1 MALTKVSG
9 QVIQQPFDVGIVTA
23 TSGTFGSLDVSGNV
37 TIGGTVTYEDV
48 TNIDSVGI
56 ITART
61 DIHVGAGLSVVGV
74 STLRNT
80 VVGGA
85 TTELVVN
92 GDARVT
98 GILTALDLEFPSN
111 SSSISDTALD
121 IFVYDTRNDSDGG
134 AWRKRTQHTSWY
146 NETLNTATRGS
157 RREFPR
163 VAVIVVQTGE
173 NGNVG
178 LSVYDGDHPDL
189 PMWMTFVSNNGSY
202 LQATCTSVSA
212 LNGTFVVG
220 GSNRLRQWNFISE
233 EALSITVSNTS
244 KNIGNISQRNSQSG
258 WYEIDAD
265 TQLANGVVN
274 GVAMKVTPN
283 SPVDPLTG
291 LPKPAVAVATDDG
304 ITLFHNTIRLYD
316 PLGASDETVGITTTT
331 IFGRGAAAFVSSV
344 EFSDNNSVIGVWGHA
359 DDARRHIVRY
369 AQSEW
374 VGGIVNDIDLTTG
387 YHQLSQFGAVA
398 LQSPLRSG
406 GSGIQTGFVKSMR
419 GEDRIAA
426 KWDNYGLKIA
436 ELCNNPERLGMVAGI
451 RTDFNTGWMHGD
463 CKGAFLSDTDTT
475 NITGSNLIDNGDFG
489 TGDFTNW
496 SINGT
501 TTPTI
506 SLVPYGGALITAGAI
521 DGAIWQSTS
530 GEATSGKWVI
540 TWVVTT
546 NSGGFFGLFLNND
559 GPNGSGGFL
568 SLDNITTSGS
578 HYYEGSITA
587 VEFRHRGSSSGIID
601 NITLTRVED
610 DRSVNNQGLA
620 VYGTVTKSAVA
631 TGAELVAYSG
641 FSASNYLEQP
651 FNANLMNH
659 NDGDADFYYSCWV
672 NCTTGGTGN
681 QTFIDRSSS
690 TNGTAPPRAR
700 LHLWDNAGAI
710 TDTVRM
716 YTDGGEIT
724 GNIPILDIGWTHVF
738 ALRRG
743 TTLELYINGVLQGVS
758 TTNTDFSTSIAG
770 QVRIGLDGDGT
781 DPLTHGSIA
790 LVKIG
795 NNLVRPTQIRKIY
808 EDEKLLF
815 LENAKC
821 TLYGTTSNVKA
832 IAYDQSTKTLHIGT
846 DDGRSDFVGLRRI
859 NNTTVGI
866 TSAISAQNGL
876 IAEQ

>member
-9 QVIQQPFDVGIVTA
+9 NVIQQPFNVGVVTA
-23 TSGTFGSLDVSGNV
+23 TSGTFGSLNVTGNV

-48 TNIDSVGI
+48 TNIDSIGI
-56 ITART
+56 ITARS
-61 DIHVGAGLSVVGV
+61 DVHVGAGLSVVGV
-74 STLRNT
+74 STLGNT
-80 VVGGA
+80 IVGGG
-85 TTELVVN
+85 TTELVVT

-98 GILTALDLEFPSN
+98 GILTALDIEFPSN
-111 SSSISDTALD
+111 SASITDTAVD

-146 NETLNTATRGS
+146 NEELNTATRGS

-163 VAVIVVQTGE
+163 VAILAVYPGNT
-173 NGNVG
+173 GNVG
-178 LSVYDGDHPDL
+178 LSVYDGDDPDL
-189 PMWMTFVSNNGSY
+189 PMWMTFVSNTDSY
-202 LQATCTSVSA
+202 LQPTCTSVHA

-233 EALSITVSNTS
+233 EALSITATNTS
-244 KNIGNISQRNSQSG
+244 KNIGIISQRNSQSG

-265 TQLANGVVN
+265 VQLANGVVN
-274 GVAMKVTPN
+274 DVSMKVTTH

-304 ITLFHNTIRLYD
+304 ITLFHNTVRMYD
-316 PLGASDETVGITTTT
+316 LASASAETVGITTTT
-331 IFGRGAAAFVSSV
+331 IFGRGAAAFVGSV
-344 EFSDNNSVIGVWGHA
+344 EFSDNNSVLGVWGHA

-369 AQSEW
+369 GESEW

-387 YHQLSQFGAVA
+387 YHQLGEFGALA

-406 GSGIQTGFVKSMR
+406 GSGIQTGFLKSMR

-451 RTDFNTGWMHGD
+451 RTDFNTGWMQGD
-463 CKGAFLSDTDTT
+463 IRGAFLSDTDATNVTGTELVTNGGFDSDSDWEKSSHWTISGGSATMPSTSTYLPLYQYNLGLTAGVQYVASVDVTAISGQIKFDTAASDGGSIDGLEGVVFSTT
-475 NITGSNLIDNGDFG
+475 GTHSFTFIADSNQDGIGLAREVGYTASCTIDNL
-489 TGDFTNW
+489 
-496 SINGT
+496 SIR
-501 TTPTI
+501 I
-506 SLVPYGGALITAGAI
+506 A
-521 DGAIWQSTS
+521 
-530 GEATSGKWVI
+530 E
-540 TWVVTT
+540 
-546 NSGGFFGLFLNND
+546 
-559 GPNGSGGFL
+559 
-568 SLDNITTSGS
+568 
-578 HYYEGSITA
+578 E
-587 VEFRHRGSSSGIID
+587 
-601 NITLTRVED
+601 
-610 DRSVNNQGLA
+610 DRSTNKNGLGI
-620 VYGTVTKSAVA
+620 YGTITKTPVA
-631 TGAELVAYSG
+631 TGADLVGYSG
-641 FSASNYLEQP
+641 FSDSNYLEQP
-651 FNANLMNH
+651 FNTNLMDH

-690 TNGTAPPRAR
+690 TGGTANPRAR
-700 LHLWDNAGAI
+700 LHLWDNGGAI

-716 YTDGGEIT
+716 YTNGGEVT
-724 GNIPILDIGWTHVF
+724 GNIPILDIGWAHIF
-738 ALRRG
+738 AVRRG

-758 TTNTDFSTSIAG
+758 TTSTDFSTSTAG

-795 NNLVRPTQIRKIY
+795 NNLVSPTQIRKIY
-808 EDEKLLF
+808 EDERLLF

-821 TLYGTTSNVKA
+821 TLYGTTSNVKG
-832 IAYDQSTKTLHIGT
+832 IAYDQSTKTLHVGT
-846 DDGRSDFVGLRRI
+846 SDGRSDFVGLRRI

-866 TSAISAQNGL
+866 TTAISAQNGL